1 MSGSVVVSI
10 TYPARS
16 VIFRPLDG
24 ERVLERS
31 FEADSSSEVLGA
43 KYGGSESV
51 EAAYSPEFPQLAI
64 NPPITRRRI

>member
-1 MSGSVVVSI
+1 MSGSVVVAT

-24 ERVLERS
+24 EREVERS
-31 FEADSSSEVLGA
+31 FEDPASETLAA

-51 EAAYSPEFPQLAI
+51 DAAYESERTQLAI
-64 NPPITRRRI
+64 PDIHET